1 MKFSEWAKL
10 KGVAISGLSTRE
22 HTTMLP
28 AFRNGDRVTVDVGLP
43 DPQPGEIVAVSD
55 EGLTVHLSGGTA
67 GEGFLPLVWK
77 CGNEYELLA
86 GGRATVHRLM

>member
-1 MKFSEWAKL
+1 M
-10 KGVAISGLSTRE
+10 
-22 HTTMLP
+22 
-28 AFRNGDRVTVDVGLP
+28 P

-55 EGLTVHLSGGTA
+55 EGLTVHLSGGSA

-86 GGRATVHRLM
+86 GGKATVHRLM

>member
-1 MKFSEWAKL
+1 MGQVEA
-10 KGVAISGLSTRE
+10 VAISGSQRGS
-22 HTTMLP
+22 TTMLP
-28 AFRNGDRVTVDVGLP
+28 VFRNGDRVTVDVGLP

-55 EGLTVHLSGGTA
+55 EGLTVHLSRGTA

-86 GGRATVHRLM
+86 GGRAIVHHLM